1 MTRPPAASG
10 GSPKKRG
17 STANKRTSAPKKR
30 VSAVNKR
37 ASGPKKRGSAPKGGA
52 SSQREIRLGGSSI
65 RVGRGLFENAGAIAR
80 EVAPAHRYALITD
93 SNVGPLYAEKV
104 RNQLEKG
111 SAEVLTIPAGESNKT
126 RESWGRLT
134 DQMLAKKF
142 GRDSVVIALGGG
154 VVGDLAGFVAATFMR
169 GIPVVQIPTTLVAM
183 VDASIGGKTAVDT
196 PAGKNLVGAFHAPA
210 AVLVDPQLLATLPLR
225 ELRAGFAEIVK
236 HGVIADDVYL
246 REVASLASEMLSAG
260 GGLASDRML
269 SLIVRS
275 VEIKAEIVSR
285 DEREDGL
292 RKTLNFGHTI
302 GHAVELVS
310 GYSLLHG
317 EAVAI
322 GMALE
327 GRLAEQIGVARAGT
341 AATIVKA
348 LQSAGLPTD
357 LPTGLMAG
365 EVIEAMKSDKKGVS
379 GRTRF
384 ALPLRIGAMAGAKTG
399 WSVQVGDDQLREVL
413 G

>member
-1 MTRPPAASG
+1 VTPPPAASG

-17 STANKRTSAPKKR
+17 SAPKKE
-30 VSAVNKR
+30 
-37 ASGPKKRGSAPKGGA
+37 APFP
-52 SSQREIRLGGSSI
+52 RDIRLGGSSI
-65 RVGRGLFENAGAIAR
+65 RVGRGLFDHAGAIAR
-80 EVAPAHRYALITD
+80 ELAPAHRYALITD
-93 SNVGPLYAEKV
+93 SNVGPLYAEKL
-104 RNQLEKG
+104 RNQIEKG
-111 SAEVLTIPAGESNKT
+111 SVEVLTIPAGESNKT
-126 RESWGRLT
+126 RESWARLT

-169 GIPVVQIPTTLVAM
+169 GIPVVQIPTTLVGM

-196 PAGKNLVGAFHAPA
+196 PAGKNLVGAFHPPA
-210 AVLVDPQLLATLPLR
+210 AVLVDPQLLSTLPLR
-225 ELRAGFAEIVK
+225 EMRAGFAEIVK

-246 REVASLASEMLSAG
+246 REVASGASEMLSAG
-260 GGLASDRML
+260 GSASDRML

-275 VEIKAEIVSR
+275 VEIKADIVSR
-285 DEREDGL
+285 DEREEGL

-327 GRLAEQIGVARAGT
+327 GRLAEQIGVAKAGT

-357 LPTGLMAG
+357 LPTGFQAG

-379 GRTRF
+379 GKTRF
-384 ALPLRIGAMAGAKTG
+384 ALPLRIGAMAGAETG

>member
-1 MTRPPAASG
+1 VT
-10 GSPKKRG
+10 
-17 STANKRTSAPKKR
+17 
-30 VSAVNKR
+30 
-37 ASGPKKRGSAPKGGA
+37 
-52 SSQREIRLGGSSI
+52 REIRLGGSSI
-65 RVGRGLFENAGAIAR
+65 RVGRGLFDHAGAITR
-80 EVAPAHRYALITD
+80 ELAPAHRYALITD

-104 RNQLEKG
+104 RNHLEKG
-111 SAEVLTIPAGESNKT
+111 TAEILTIPAGESNKT
-126 RESWGRLT
+126 RESWARLT

-196 PAGKNLVGAFHAPA
+196 PAGKNLVGAFHPPA
-210 AVLVDPQLLATLPLR
+210 VVLVDPQLLTTLPLR
-225 ELRAGFAEIVK
+225 EMRAGFAEIVK

-246 REVASLASEMLSAG
+246 REVASGASEMLSAG
-260 GGLASDRML
+260 GSASDRML

-275 VEIKAEIVSR
+275 VEIKADIVSR
-285 DEREDGL
+285 DEREEGL

-327 GRLAEQIGVARAGT
+327 GRLAEQIGVAKAGT

-357 LPTGLMAG
+357 LPTGFQAE
-365 EVIEAMKSDKKGVS
+365 EVIEAMKSDKKGMS
-379 GRTRF
+379 GKTRF
-384 ALPLRIGAMAGAKTG
+384 ALPLRVGAMAGAETG

>member
-1 MTRPPAASG
+1 VTPPPAASG

-17 STANKRTSAPKKR
+17 SAPKK
-30 VSAVNKR
+30 A
-37 ASGPKKRGSAPKGGA
+37 APFP
-52 SSQREIRLGGSSI
+52 REIRLGGCSI
-65 RVGRGLFENAGAIAR
+65 RVGRGLFAHAGAITR

-93 SNVGPLYAEKV
+93 SNVAPLYAEKV
-104 RNQLEKG
+104 RDQLETG

-126 RESWGRLT
+126 RESWARLT

-169 GIPVVQIPTTLVAM
+169 GIPVLQIPTTLVAM

-196 PAGKNLVGAFHAPA
+196 PAGKNLVGAFHPPA
-210 AVLVDPQLLATLPLR
+210 VVLVDPQLLTTLPLR
-225 ELRAGFAEIVK
+225 EMRAGFAEIVK
-236 HGVIADDVYL
+236 HGVIADAVYL
-246 REVASLASEMLSAG
+246 REVASGASEMLSAG
-260 GGLASDRML
+260 GSASDRML

-275 VEIKAEIVSR
+275 VEIKADIVSR
-285 DEREDGL
+285 DEREEGL

-327 GRLAEQIGVARAGT
+327 GRLAEQIGVAKAGT
-341 AATIVKA
+341 AAAIVKA

-357 LPTGLMAG
+357 LPTGFQAG

-379 GRTRF
+379 GKTRF
-384 ALPLRIGAMAGAKTG
+384 ALPRRVGAMAGAETG